1 MRKVLKWIFRILL
14 IYIGL
19 FLVLSIALY
28 IPFVQ
33 EKACDLVEKKVS
45 DAMNMNL
52 SIGKLRLYFPLT
64 LNINQASIAKAPQ
77 DTMLRV
83 QDLAVDVSL
92 LPLFKK
98 ELQVNKIQLSGAYFH
113 FVDSA
118 KTMEIAARLDLL
130 NLNGNVV
137 QLSNDEIDLGQAVL
151 SNGNVAINIL
161 KSSTDTTT
169 TQSNGFPWKIVGKRL
184 LLRNVQVHFADLPS
198 GFSTNV
204 QVENASLKKAMVDL
218 LNQKVV
224 ANSIRISN
232 GKYTIIMPESND
244 STQVQAPVKPQP
256 ADTVS
261 TKPWEISLAKA
272 YIENNYYEMHI
283 GKFQNDSS
291 RFDTNHM
298 FIRNI
303 NINADSLYNCGIT
316 SYMTIKDVSAELTP
330 ELAITELKGF
340 AKVDTNSLQV
350 KNIQFKTKYSNID
363 FDGALNWATQNK
375 TFGIKNLSLLA
386 NGEIATNDIYS
397 LLGNNPIDSVLTE
410 NTYLSLSANIRGSN
424 NRIEIAELQMEYP
437 HCFTAEANGYV
448 FNIHNFKRLGGN
460 LHMDIRGIDPDRFE
474 KLLPAGMQK
483 SISFPKSF
491 SLTTNIIANNG
502 QVDPE
507 IHVRT
512 PKGKLNLKGGLN
524 IDTEVYD
531 MTLVSDTFSVK
542 QFMPSMDVDVV
553 DGTFKAEGKGF
564 DFFKQ
569 TTKTQLDLNIKR
581 IDLMDYTYNGLI
593 VNASLNDSYLKLSGK
608 MQDKDLDFITNLT
621 GTVKPDLIDVE
632 LMLDA
637 NNINLQALK
646 IWNSPFKTSFE
657 WKTTFT
663 TDLKQKFGGK
673 GDIQIQELEFM
684 NSTYPKISL
693 DYNLMNTDS
702 LFYAYINSG
711 DMRFEAHSPN
721 SILLSQKSLEK
732 ANKKMAKQL
741 NSLHINFAELKEF
754 YPNVDFK
761 LTAGKNNIINA
772 YLAQD
777 YMFIGS
783 TSLKGRINT
792 EEGLQLN
799 CLLNDFQSK
808 QNVIDTIQFVA
819 NQDSNKINFDFVAAN
834 RLNNPQFT
842 FHLCADGFVDE
853 KGLTLKIHETNQ
865 KGVTGLDLGFIVGVE
880 DQSLRLN
887 LFPETP
893 IIANRPWKLN
903 PNNYISISKNKQ
915 ISADLLLSGD
925 IARIHAYSVDSLKGH
940 DGIMLD
946 IDGINLYEISKS
958 IPYLPQMKG
967 ILNTSLGVY
976 SENQMFN
983 SNGSFQISDFI
994 YNSQNVGNI
1003 KLDAAYYV
1011 NEHKE
1016 PHVKSMLFVDGKES
1030 MAITGTLN
1038 DSTQQGMN
1046 LKIDFLRLPLKTAN
1060 PFIPNDLLT
1069 MNGYLLG
1076 KISMVQNGKT
1086 PLINGELKLDSTS
1099 LYVIPANSTFTLDQQ
1114 PIYIKD
1120 NFINFDSYKLYSSKN
1135 SPLVLT
1141 GNVDLRRLDYIYT
1154 DLTLKGNNFQLL
1166 NAPQTEKS
1174 MVYGKAFININT
1186 TVKGALNRL
1195 VVRGNLNLLN
1205 QTNLTYVMQE
1215 SALDTQNKMAQL
1227 VTFVNFS
1234 DTTNVV
1240 FGKIQKINEL
1250 EGMDLLFVANID
1262 QGVKLNIDLST
1273 DGSNRVNLIG
1283 GGILTYMMNREG
1295 TNSLSGQYALTGG
1308 TVVYNIPVIGAK
1320 VFNIQE
1326 GSNVQW
1332 NGNLLNPMLNITAI
1346 EKIRASVSDGGS
1358 NNNSQVVTFNAI
1370 VRIQNP
1376 LESMSIVFDASAP
1389 DNLAWQNKL
1398 ASQTLE
1404 QRGQTAM
1411 NLILYGAPSFGGGGG
1426 SASNTATNALTGFLE
1441 SQVNQW
1447 ARNNLKGVSLNFG
1460 VENFSQNSSTRTDY
1474 SVQFSKSFWNDRF
1487 TVNVGGRV
1495 STGNDPEIAKDQNFI
1510 DDLSIDY
1517 KLDKSGNLYMKLF
1530 HHTNYD
1536 NILEGKITE
1545 TGLGVAI
1552 RRKLYKFR
1560 NIFRFRAPKAVREQ
1574 RALERQA
1581 EKRKKEEEEKTK
1593 ALTDPALYEP
1603 KKSND

>member
-19 FLVLSIALY
+19 FLILSFALY

-33 EKACDLVEKKVS
+33 EKACDIVEKKVS
-45 DAMNMNL
+45 AAMNMDL

-64 LNINQASIAKAPQ
+64 LNINQASITNAPQ

-83 QDLAVDVSL
+83 QELAVDVSI

-98 ELQVNKIQLSGAYFH
+98 EVQVNKIQLSGAYFH

-118 KTMEIAARLDLL
+118 QTMEIAAKLDLL
-130 NLNGNVV
+130 NLSGNVI

-151 SNGNVAINIL
+151 SNGSVAINVL
-161 KSSTDTTT
+161 KSKQDTTT
-169 TQSNGFPWKIVGKRL
+169 TQSGGFPWKIVGKRI

-204 QVENASLKKAMVDL
+204 QVENASLKKGMVDL
-218 LNQKVV
+218 LNQKVI

-232 GKYTIIMPESND
+232 GKYTIIMPESTD
-244 STQVQAPVKPQP
+244 STNVQTTTLP

-261 TKPWEISLAKA
+261 SLPWEISLAKA

-283 GKFQNDSS
+283 GGYQSDSN

-303 NINADSLYNCGIT
+303 NINADSLYNRGIT
-316 SYMTIKDVSAELTP
+316 SYMTIKSVTAELTP
-330 ELAITELKGF
+330 ELAITQFKGY
-340 AKVDTNSLQV
+340 AKVDTNALEV
-350 KNIQFKTKYSNID
+350 KDVQFKTKYSK
-363 FDGALNWATQNK
+363 LNFNGSLDWTTINNS
-375 TFGIKNLSLLA
+375 FGIKKLALLA
-386 NGEIATNDIYS
+386 NGELATNDIYS
-397 LLGNNPIDSVLTE
+397 LLGANPVDSILPENAYLT
-410 NTYLSLSANIRGSN
+410 LDANIRGRN
-424 NRIEIAELQMEYP
+424 NQIEINQLQMNYP
-437 HCFTAEANGYV
+437 HCFSIEANGLLSS
-448 FNIHNFKRLGGN
+448 IHNFKRLGGN
-460 LHMDIRGIDPDRFE
+460 LHFDFRGYDPESFE
-474 KLLPAGMQK
+474 KLLPVTLK
-483 SISFPKSF
+483 KTISFPEKF
-491 SLTTNIIANNG
+491 SLSAHIIANNG
-502 QVDPE
+502 QVAPTID
-507 IHVRT
+507 VQT
-512 PKGKLNLKGGLN
+512 PKGKINIGGDLN
-524 IDTEVYD
+524 IDSEVYD
-531 MTLVSDTFSVK
+531 LTLKSDTFSVK
-542 QFMPSMDVDVV
+542 QFLPSMGIDLV
-553 DGTFKAEGKGF
+553 DGTFKADGKGF

-569 TTKTQLDLNIKR
+569 TTKTQLDLNLNR
-581 IDLMDYTYNGLI
+581 LDLMDYTYRGLV
-593 VNASLNDSYLKLSGK
+593 VNASLLDSYLKLNGK
-608 MQDKDLDFITNLT
+608 MLDKDLNFETTLT
-621 GTVKPDLIDVE
+621 GTIKQDLINVE
-632 LMLDA
+632 LALDA

-646 IWNSPFKTSFE
+646 IWNSPFKTAFE
-657 WKTTFT
+657 WKTTFV

-693 DYNLMNTDS
+693 NYDVMNSDS
-702 LFYAYINSG
+702 LFYAYMNSG
-711 DMRFEAHSPN
+711 DMRFEAHSPK
-721 SILLSQKSLEK
+721 SILASMTSLEN
-732 ANKKMAKQL
+732 ANKKMSKQL
-741 NSLHINFAELKEF
+741 NTLHINFAELKEF
-754 YPNVDFK
+754 YPDVNFK

-783 TSLKGRINT
+783 TFVQGMINPQ
-792 EEGLQLN
+792 EGLRLN

-808 QNVIDTIQFVA
+808 QNIIDTIQFVA

-865 KGVTGLDLGFIVGVE
+865 KGVTGLDLGFVVGVE
-880 DQSLRLN
+880 DQALRLN

-903 PNNYISISKNKQ
+903 ANNYISISKTKQ

-925 IARIHAYSVDSLKGH
+925 IARIHAYSVDSTRGH
-940 DGIMLD
+940 DGIILD
-946 IDGINLYEISKS
+946 IDGINLQEISKS
-958 IPYLPQMKG
+958 IPYLPQMQG
-967 ILNTSLGVY
+967 LLNTQLGVY

-983 SNGSFQISDFI
+983 SNGSFQIVDFI
-994 YNSQNVGNI
+994 YNNQNVGNI
-1003 KLDAAYYV
+1003 KLDAAYSV
-1011 NEHKE
+1011 NERKE
-1016 PHVKSMLFVDGKES
+1016 PHIKSALYVDNKEA
-1030 MAITGTLN
+1030 MVVTGTLN
-1038 DSTQQGMN
+1038 DSTKQGMN
-1046 LKIDFLRLPLKTAN
+1046 LKVDFLKLPLKTAN
-1060 PFIPNDLLT
+1060 PFIPNDLLSL
-1069 MNGYLLG
+1069 NGYLVG
-1076 KISMVQNGKT
+1076 NISMVQNGKD

-1114 PIYIKD
+1114 PIYVRD
-1120 NFINFDSYKLYSSKN
+1120 NFIKFDSYKLYSSKN

-1141 GNVDLRRLDYIYT
+1141 GDVDLRRLDYIYT
-1154 DLTLKGNNFQLL
+1154 DLTLKGTNFQLL

-1227 VTFVNFS
+1227 VRFVNFS
-1234 DTTNVV
+1234 DTANVV

-1283 GGILTYMMNREG
+1283 GGVLTYLMNREG

-1332 NGNLLNPMLNITAI
+1332 NGNLLNPVLNITAI
-1346 EKIRASVSDGGS
+1346 EKIRASVSDGGGT
-1358 NNNSQVVTFNAI
+1358 NNSQIVTFNAI

-1389 DNLAWQNKL
+1389 DNLTWQNKL

-1447 ARNNLKGVSLNFG
+1447 ARNNLKGVNLSFG
-1460 VENFSQNSSTRTDY
+1460 VENFAQNSGNRTDY
-1474 SVQFSKSFWNDRF
+1474 SVQFSKSFLNDRF

-1495 STGNDPEIAKDQNFI
+1495 STGSDPEIAKDQNFI

-1517 KLDKSGNLYMKLF
+1517 RLDKSGNLYMKLF

-1574 RALERQA
+1574 RAMERQA
-1581 EKRKKEEEEKTK
+1581 EKRKKEEEDKTK